1 MEFSILFYNKPM
13 EFLCFDIKYYE
24 IFSVQLFTFFP
35 DSSKSKLRMN
45 HVYSVALSS
54 PWSLASI

>member
-1 MEFSILFYNKPM
+1 M